1 MHKYIQEFFVY
12 QTLFLVQKQAVVAVN
27 SIMVFDSVAAL
38 MHLLLWLVALAL
50 ALLVVLALAL
60 LVAPMELEFQL

>member
-27 SIMVFDSVAAL
+27 SIMVFDSVAAR
-38 MHLLLWLVALAL
+38 MHLR
-50 ALLVVLALAL
+50 LVVLALAL
-60 LVAPMELEFQL
+60 MVVQTELEFQL